1 MARRDSRCTQGSW
14 QQVFPLAR
22 CYDLWI
28 KSCRKSSPHSRSKML
43 RQRPASRGIKVIV
56 HSELTTSTIIYLL
69 LLVLVI
75 DLCVLY
81 VCGIASATDVGHLT
95 HAAPFEFVFRGTA
108 AARASIKYLH
118 SRINFFAHARGRA
131 IANCANC
138 HWIGP
143 GFVHMPGLSA
153 AR

>member
-1 MARRDSRCTQGSW
+1 M
-14 QQVFPLAR
+14 P
-22 CYDLWI
+22 
-28 KSCRKSSPHSRSKML
+28 
-43 RQRPASRGIKVIV
+43 RQRPASREIKVIV

-95 HAAPFEFVFRGTA
+95 HAAPFAFIFRGT

-143 GFVHMPGLSA
+143 GFVHVPGLSA